1 VKAETL
7 PTLTLA
13 VPSQTSYLSLVSD
26 LTRRMAAHAGFEEV
40 TCGRLAL
47 AVDEAATNAIE
58 HAYAG
63 APDREVTVRFEDTD
77 EALQIEI
84 QDDGATVDPQA
95 VPAVDIGRFVSERR
109 TGGLGVHLMEKIM
122 DAVTF
127 ARTPKG
133 NVCRMVKRK
142 DEAQRC
148 TPGTLP
154 EAQRAALL
162 ELMHA
167 LAGAGSGVETLEA
180 GLAAVMQEVGA
191 ATGCVLSRSGRRLET
206 EASRGLSDTLRAVL
220 PAGAPTPEQAVFGAA
235 AGETV
240 PGAGWI
246 RALHPIGKGA
256 RATGLLA
263 LGARAGDEPYG
274 AVEAAFLQS
283 AAACLSLPLENA
295 LLEQE
300 LRRVSRRLSLT
311 AFQLHNLFDIS
322 RELSASQDE
331 DGIKGLVTTA
341 VMGQLM
347 VSRCVLYLRDGD
359 ELVVA
364 QERGMRMEEG
374 GRRLPLSAAEATLA
388 SLSGAQ
394 AVADLPE
401 GPLRERL
408 LRHRLA
414 LAVPLSLGERAH
426 GLLAMGER
434 ASGSPFQEE
443 DRDFAFALGRQALVA
458 LESVRLHR
466 IRAEKERQDR
476 ELQFAREIQR
486 SLFPVAPPEVAGFSL
501 AAVSV
506 PSQEVGGDHYD
517 FIPLPDGRVALTVA
531 DVSGKGTPASLLM
544 ASVHAS
550 LRALAGT
557 LPPAQLMQRLS
568 RFLYDSTQAHRYVT
582 IFYAEL
588 DPASGTLV
596 YVNGGHVPPCLLRA
610 DGEELR
616 LTCGG
621 PVLGLIEIAPDAF
634 EVGSVG
640 LGRGDVLALVTDGV
654 TEAAAADDV
663 EYGERRL
670 FETLRAARGADA
682 DDTLGA
688 IVDSVHA
695 WTGPAGS
702 RDDLT
707 AVVLRAH

>member
-1 VKAETL
+1 MTGSRR
-7 PTLTLA
+7 PTITLA
-13 VPSQTSYLSLVSD
+13 VPSQTTFLSLVSD
-26 LTRRMAAHAGFEEV
+26 VTRQMAAHAGFEEA

-63 APDREVTVRFEDTD
+63 APDREVVVRFDD
-77 EALQIEI
+77 AVDALAIEV
-84 QDDGATVDPQA
+84 QDDGATVDPRA
-95 VPAVDIGRFVSERR
+95 VPAVDIDRFVSERR
-109 TGGLGVHLMEKIM
+109 TGGLGVHLMGKIM
-122 DAVTF
+122 DSVTY
-127 ARTPKG
+127 ARTDRA
-133 NVCRMVKRK
+133 NVCRLVKQK
-142 DEAQRC
+142 AATAAAAD
-148 TPGTLP
+148 P
-154 EAQRAALL
+154 EPPALTDAQRAALL
-162 ELMHA
+162 ELGHRV
-167 LAGAGSGVETLEA
+167 AGAESGAAALDA
-180 GLAAVMQEVGA
+180 GLAELMRTLDVGS
-191 ATGCVLSRSGRRLET
+191 GCVLARVGDGLELRAQRGPDEVPRRMA
-206 EASRGLSDTLRAVL
+206 ASGLSGLAWVSMQQ
-220 PAGAPTPEQAVFGAA
+220 G
-235 AGETV
+235 
-240 PGAGWI
+240 I
-246 RALHPIGKGA
+246 A
-256 RATGLLA
+256 RGGRPVGVLA
-263 LGARAGDEPYG
+263 LGARADG
-274 AVEAAFLQS
+274 APFEAAAAYLAS
-283 AAACLSLPLENA
+283 AAATLSMALENA
-295 LLEQE
+295 LLEEE
-300 LRRVSRRLSLT
+300 LRQVGRRLSL
-311 AFQLHNLFDIS
+311 ASFQLHNLFDIS
-322 RELSASQDE
+322 RELAASQDE
-331 DGIKGLVTTA
+331 NGIKGLVTTA

-364 QERGMRMEEG
+364 QERGMRMEED
-374 GRRLPLSAAEATLA
+374 GRRIPQAAAEPTLHA
-388 SLSGAQ
+388 LAGARPI
-394 AVADLPE
+394 ADLPE
-401 GPLRERL
+401 GVLRERL

-434 ASGSPFQEE
+434 ASGAPFAEE

-458 LESVRLHR
+458 LESVRLNR

-486 SLFPVAPPEVAGFSL
+486 SLFPVAPPAVPGFAL

-517 FIPLPDGRVALTVA
+517 FIPLPGGRVALTVA

-557 LPPAQLMQRLS
+557 LPPAQLLERLS

-610 DGEELR
+610 GGAEVR

-634 EVGSVG
+634 DVGIIT
-640 LGRGDVLALVTDGV
+640 LAPGDVLALVTDGV
-654 TEAAAADDV
+654 TEACSPEEV

-670 FETLRAARGADA
+670 FDTLRAAAGADA
-682 DDTLGA
+682 EDTLGA

-702 RDDLT
+702 GDDLT

>member
-1 VKAETL
+1 VTATRR
-7 PTLTLA
+7 PTITLA
-13 VPSQTSYLSLVSD
+13 VPSQTSFLSLVSD
-26 LTRRMAAHAGFEEV
+26 LTRQMAAHAGFEEA

-63 APDREVTVRFEDTD
+63 APDREVLVRFDD
-77 EALQIEI
+77 AGDALAIEI

-95 VPAVDIGRFVSERR
+95 VPAVDIDRFVSERR
-109 TGGLGVHLMEKIM
+109 TGGLGVHLMGKIM
-122 DAVTF
+122 DSVTY
-127 ARTPKG
+127 ARTDG
-133 NVCRMVKRK
+133 ANVCRLVKQK
-142 DEAQRC
+142 A
-148 TPGTLP
+148 PALP
-154 EAQRAALL
+154 ADPDPSALSDAQRAALL
-162 ELMHA
+162 ELGHRV
-167 LAGAGSGVETLEA
+167 AGAESGAAALDD
-180 GLAAVMQEVGA
+180 GLAALMGTLDVRS
-191 ATGCVLSRSGRRLET
+191 GCVLARVGDDLELRAQRGPDEVPRRMAASRLEGL
-206 EASRGLSDTLRAVL
+206 AWVRARRPIVRGGRPV
-220 PAGAPTPEQAVFGAA
+220 GV
-235 AGETV
+235 
-240 PGAGWI
+240 
-246 RALHPIGKGA
+246 
-256 RATGLLA
+256 LA
-263 LGARAGDEPYG
+263 LGARAGDAPFT
-274 AVEAAFLQS
+274 AAEVAYLSS
-283 AAACLSLPLENA
+283 AAAMLSMALENA
-295 LLEQE
+295 LLEEE
-300 LRRVSRRLSLT
+300 LRQVGRRLSL
-311 AFQLHNLFDIS
+311 ASFQLHNLFDIS
-322 RELSASQDE
+322 RELAASQDE
-331 DGIKGLVTTA
+331 NGIKGLVTTA

-364 QERGMRMEEG
+364 QERGMRMEED
-374 GRRLPLSAAEATLA
+374 GRRIPQAAAEATLSA
-388 SLSGAQ
+388 LAGAQ
-394 AVADLPE
+394 PIAELP
-401 GPLRERL
+401 PSLLRERL

-434 ASGSPFQEE
+434 ASGAPFAEE

-458 LESVRLHR
+458 LESVRLNR

-486 SLFPVAPPEVAGFSL
+486 SLFPVAPPAVPGFAL

-517 FIPLPDGRVALTVA
+517 FIPLPGGRVALTVA

-557 LPPAQLMQRLS
+557 LPPARLLERLS

-610 DGEELR
+610 GGEEVR
-616 LTCGG
+616 LTRGG

-634 EVGSVG
+634 EVGTVAF
-640 LGRGDVLALVTDGV
+640 GRGDVLALVTDGV
-654 TEAAAADDV
+654 TEACSPDEV

-670 FETLRAARGADA
+670 FDTLHAAAGADA
-682 DDTLGA
+682 EDTLGA

-702 RDDLT
+702 GDDLT

>member
-1 VKAETL
+1 VTL
-7 PTLTLA
+7 ERRPTLALA
-13 VPSQTSYLSLVSD
+13 VPSQTSFLSLVSD
-26 LTRRMAAHAGFEEV
+26 LTRQMASHAGFEDA

-58 HAYAG
+58 HAYGG
-63 APDREVTVRFEDTD
+63 ASDRQVRVRFEDAGD
-77 EALQIEI
+77 ALSIEI
-84 QDDGATVDPQA
+84 EDDGATVDPQA

-109 TGGLGVHLMEKIM
+109 TGGLGVHLMGKIM
-122 DAVTF
+122 DSVTY
-127 ARTPKG
+127 ARAGRT
-133 NVCRMVKRK
+133 NVCRLVKHK
-142 DEAQRC
+142 A
-148 TPGTLP
+148 PVAPP
-154 EAQRAALL
+154 EPNPAALSDAQRASLL
-162 ELMHA
+162 ELWHRVAGAESGAAALDAGLAELMRTLGVA
-167 LAGAGSGVETLEA
+167 AGCVLAGAGERLEVRAQQGLQDLPRVVA
-180 GLAAVMQEVGA
+180 GAAAVE
-191 ATGCVLSRSGRRLET
+191 R
-206 EASRGLSDTLRAVL
+206 
-220 PAGAPTPEQAVFGAA
+220 AVFGAA
-235 AGETV
+235 AGKRL
-240 PGAGWI
+240 PDASWA
-246 RALHPIGKGA
+246 RALQPIGRGGRTIGA
-256 RATGLLA
+256 LA
-263 LGARAGDEPYG
+263 LGARAAG
-274 AVEAAFLQS
+274 APFGAGEAAFLQ
-283 AAACLSLPLENA
+283 AAAASLSLALENA

-300 LRRVSRRLSLT
+300 LRQVGRRLSL
-311 AFQLHNLFDIS
+311 ASFQLHNLFDIS
-322 RELSASQDE
+322 RELAASQDE
-331 DGIKGLVTTA
+331 NGIKGLVTTA

-347 VSRCVLYLRDGD
+347 VSRCVLYLLDGD

-364 QERGMRMEEG
+364 QERGMRMEEE
-374 GRRLPLSAAEATLA
+374 GRRVPHAAAEPMLHALA
-388 SLSGAQ
+388 GARPI
-394 AVADLPE
+394 ADLPAS
-401 GPLRERL
+401 PLRERL
-408 LRHRLA
+408 LGHRLA

-434 ASGSPFQEE
+434 ASGAPFGEE

-486 SLFPVAPPEVAGFSL
+486 SLFPEAPPEVPGFAL

-517 FIPLPDGRVALTVA
+517 FIPLPGGRLALTVA

-557 LPPAQLMQRLS
+557 MPPAQLLERVS

-588 DPASGTLV
+588 DPASRTLV

-610 DGEELR
+610 GGEELR

-621 PVLGLIEIAPDAF
+621 PVLGLIEIAPGAF
-634 EVGSVG
+634 EVGTVA

-654 TEAAAADDV
+654 TEACSPGEV

-670 FETLRAARGADA
+670 FETLRAVDGADA
-682 DDTLGA
+682 EETLGA

-702 RDDLT
+702 GDDLT

>member
-1 VKAETL
+1 VTDRRR

-13 VPSQTSYLSLVSD
+13 VPSQTSFLSLVSD
-26 LTRRMAAHAGFEEV
+26 VTRHMAAHAGFEEA

-63 APDREVTVRFEDTD
+63 APDREVLVRFDD
-77 EALQIEI
+77 ASDALAIEV
-84 QDDGATVDPQA
+84 QDDGATVDPRA
-95 VPAVDIGRFVSERR
+95 VPAVDLDRFVSERR
-109 TGGLGVHLMEKIM
+109 TGGLGVHLMGKIM
-122 DAVTF
+122 DSVTY
-127 ARTPKG
+127 ARSDG
-133 NVCRMVKRK
+133 ANVCRLVKQK
-142 DEAQRC
+142 
-148 TPGTLP
+148 TPAVSNDPHPAALSD
-154 EAQRAALL
+154 AQRAALL
-162 ELMHA
+162 ELGHRVAAAESGAAA
-167 LAGAGSGVETLEA
+167 LDE
-180 GLAAVMQEVGA
+180 GLAALMDTLGVSS
-191 ATGCVLSRSGRRLET
+191 GCVLARVGDDLEVRAQQGPDEVPRRV
-206 EASRGLSDTLRAVL
+206 AGPRL
-220 PAGAPTPEQAVFGAA
+220 PALAWVRAQRPIVRGGRPVGLLVLGARLDGTPFGAA
-235 AGETV
+235 ET
-240 PGAGWI
+240 AY
-246 RALHPIGKGA
+246 
-256 RATGLLA
+256 LA
-263 LGARAGDEPYG
+263 
-274 AVEAAFLQS
+274 S
-283 AAACLSLPLENA
+283 AAAVLSLALENA
-295 LLEQE
+295 LLEEE
-300 LRRVSRRLSLT
+300 LRQVGRRLSL
-311 AFQLHNLFDIS
+311 ASFQLHNLFDIS
-322 RELSASQDE
+322 RELAASQDE
-331 DGIKGLVTTA
+331 NGIKGLVTTA

-364 QERGMRMEEG
+364 QERGMRMEED
-374 GRRLPLSAAEATLA
+374 GRRIPQAAAEPTLHALTGARPIAELPA
-388 SLSGAQ
+388 SA
-394 AVADLPE
+394 
-401 GPLRERL
+401 LRERL

-434 ASGSPFQEE
+434 ASGAPFAEE

-458 LESVRLHR
+458 LESVRLNR

-486 SLFPVAPPEVAGFSL
+486 SLFPLAPPAVPGFAL

-517 FIPLPDGRVALTVA
+517 FIPLPGGRVALTVA

-557 LPPAQLMQRLS
+557 LPPAQLLERLS

-588 DPASGTLV
+588 DPASGALV

-610 DGEELR
+610 DGEEVR
-616 LTCGG
+616 LTRGG

-634 EVGSVG
+634 EVGTVT

-654 TEAAAADDV
+654 TEACSPEEV

-670 FETLRAARGADA
+670 FDTLHAAAGADA
-682 DDTLGA
+682 EDTLGA

-702 RDDLT
+702 ADDLT

>member
-1 VKAETL
+1 VTASRR
-7 PTLTLA
+7 PTITLA
-13 VPSQTSYLSLVSD
+13 VPSQTSFLSLVSD
-26 LTRRMAAHAGFEEV
+26 LTRQMAAHAGFEEA

-58 HAYAG
+58 HAYGG
-63 APDREVTVRFEDTD
+63 APDREVVVRFDD
-77 EALQIEI
+77 AGDALAIEV
-84 QDDGATVDPQA
+84 QDDGATVDPHA
-95 VPAVDIGRFVSERR
+95 VPAVDIDRFVSERR
-109 TGGLGVHLMEKIM
+109 TGGLGVHLMGKIM
-122 DAVTF
+122 DSVTY
-127 ARTPKG
+127 ARTERA
-133 NVCRMVKRK
+133 NVCRLVKQK
-142 DEAQRC
+142 AAAAAAEPDPA
-148 TPGTLP
+148 TLSD
-154 EAQRAALL
+154 AQRAALL
-162 ELMHA
+162 ELWHGV
-167 LAGAGSGVETLEA
+167 AGAESGAAALDA
-180 GLAAVMQEVGA
+180 GLAALMRTLGVSS
-191 ATGCVLSRSGRRLET
+191 GCVLARVGEELEVRAQRGADDVPRRL
-206 EASRGLSDTLRAVL
+206 
-220 PAGAPTPEQAVFGAA
+220 AGALPFERAAFGAA
-235 AGETV
+235 AALGLPDLAWV
-240 PGAGWI
+240 
-246 RALHPIGKGA
+246 RALLPILRGG
-256 RATGLLA
+256 RAVGGLA
-263 LGARAGDEPYG
+263 LGARADDAPFG
-274 AVEAAFLQS
+274 AAEAAFLT
-283 AAACLSLPLENA
+283 AAAASLSLALENA

-300 LRRVSRRLSLT
+300 LRQVGRRLSL
-311 AFQLHNLFDIS
+311 ASFQLHNLFDIS
-322 RELSASQDE
+322 RELAASQDE
-331 DGIKGLVTTA
+331 NGIKGLVTTA

-364 QERGMRMEEG
+364 QERGMRMEEE
-374 GRRLPLSAAEATLA
+374 GRRIPQAAAEATLQA
-388 SLSGAQ
+388 LAGAQ
-394 AVADLPE
+394 PIAELPE
-401 GPLRERL
+401 SPLRERL

-434 ASGSPFQEE
+434 ASGAPFAEE

-486 SLFPVAPPEVAGFSL
+486 SLFPVAPPVVPGFAL

-517 FIPLPDGRVALTVA
+517 FIPLPGGRVALTVA

-557 LPPAQLMQRLS
+557 LPPAQLLERLS

-588 DPASGTLV
+588 DPATGSLV

-610 DGEELR
+610 SGEEVR
-616 LTCGG
+616 LTQGG

-634 EVGSVG
+634 EVGTVA

-654 TEAAAADDV
+654 TEACSTEDV

-670 FETLRAARGADA
+670 FETLRAAAGADA
-682 DDTLGA
+682 EDTLGA

-702 RDDLT
+702 GDDLT